1 MGEITSV
8 TVILAVLAAVALL
21 VLLWGLAR
29 MYRKVGPNEALI
41 VFGFGG
47 TNIVTGGGR
56 VVWPMIQQAQQ
67 LSLELMSFDVAPKQ
81 DYYTS
86 QGVAVS
92 VEAVAQIKVKSDH
105 ESIRTAAE
113 QFLTKAAVE
122 SEALIKL
129 VMEGHLRGI
138 VGQLSVE
145 QIVKEPE
152 MVSEKVRLTCAED
165 LGKMGLELV
174 SFTIREVMD
183 KNAYID
189 NMGKPDTAKIKR
201 DADVATAEY
210 DRDTAIKRAIYMR
223 ESAQA
228 KAQADMERVQAET
241 ASATKQAEAIR
252 DLEVKKAEYEQKVAT
267 QKAQADIAYEIQ
279 SNIMKQQAIAEQVG
293 IDRIQREEQIKVQEA
308 EIMRREKELMA
319 TVLKAAEFERRKIQ
333 ELAEAE
339 RQRLALEATGR
350 AEARRVE
357 AQGEADAIKATGYA
371 EAESIKARGLAE
383 AEAMNQKAEAFAGYN
398 EAAIIDK
405 LLSNLPELARAMS
418 DPLKNVDRITVLSTG
433 DGNGTGMDKVTADIG
448 KMMVQVP
455 AMLETLAGINF
466 QDFIK
471 RLPQVGDSSG
481 PRRTNGELS
490 TSATTEATDGKKEE

>member
-1 MGEITSV
+1 MPISPI
-8 TVILAVLAAVALL
+8 TVIIAVMAAVALL

-47 TNIVTGGGR
+47 THIVTGGGR

-67 LSLELMSFDVAPKQ
+67 LSLELMSFDVSPRQ

-113 QFLTKAAVE
+113 QFLTKPLE
-122 SEALIKL
+122 DREALIKL

-145 QIVKEPE
+145 HIVKEPE
-152 MVSEKVRLTCAED
+152 LVSEKVRTTCAED

-174 SFTIREVMD
+174 SFTIREVKD
-183 KNAYID
+183 KNAYIE
-189 NMGKPDTAKIKR
+189 NMGKPDIAKIKR
-201 DADVATAEY
+201 DADVATAEA
-210 DRDTAIKRAIYMR
+210 DRDTAIKRAVYMR
-223 ESAQA
+223 EAAQA

-241 ASATKQAEAIR
+241 ASATKQAESIR
-252 DLEVKKAEYEQKVAT
+252 DLEVKKAEYEQRVAT
-267 QKAQADIAYEIQ
+267 QKAQADKAYDIQ
-279 SNIMKQQAIAEQVG
+279 ANVQQQQVIAEEV
-293 IDRIQREEQIKVQEA
+293 RIERVQREEQIKVQEA
-308 EIMRREKELMA
+308 EILRREKELMA
-319 TVLKAAEFERRKIQ
+319 TVLKAAEMDRRKIT

-339 RQRLALEATGR
+339 KQRLSIEATGR
-350 AEARRVE
+350 AEARRLE
-357 AQGEADAIKATGYA
+357 AQGEADAIKATGFA
-371 EAESIKARGLAE
+371 EAEAIKAKGFAE
-383 AEAMNQKAEAFAGYN
+383 AEAMNQKAEAFLGYN

-405 LLSNLPELARAMS
+405 FLSNLPELARAMS
-418 DPLKNVDRITVLSTG
+418 DPLKNVDKITVLSTG
-433 DGNGTGMDKVTADIG
+433 DGTGTGMDKVTGDIG
-448 KMMVQVP
+448 KMIVQIP
-455 AMLETLAGINF
+455 ALFDTLAGVNF

-471 RLPQVGDSSG
+471 RLPQMGDAGKPGSG
-481 PRRTNGELS
+481 THDPKTPPPPGN
-490 TSATTEATDGKKEE
+490 EANPQ